1 MSSPKKWVP
10 RGRATITLGSF
21 VLCLALASG
30 SPAANESLRQYVDE
44 ITAASITVSTEI
56 LVFAR
61 ERTDLAVNARDY
73 ITLAPV
79 EINRTGARSLFWS
92 GYLWSTID
100 RRNAQP
106 LLAEGDELVLLA
118 DGRPLRLH
126 GDGKTLRDHGAGEP
140 ITSSP
145 GRHAVPVLFPATPE
159 EIAYVSRATEV
170 RIELIHAGTS
180 ESFTLWKGKP
190 AKLSEFAESVSP

>member
-1 MSSPKKWVP
+1 MALSKV
-10 RGRATITLGSF
+10 GSF
-21 VLCLALASG
+21 VFCLALAFGCS
-30 SPAANESLRQYVDE
+30 AADESVRQYVDE
-44 ITAASITVSTEI
+44 ITAASITVSTETLI
-56 LVFAR
+56 FAR

-79 EINRTGARSLFWS
+79 EINQTGKRALFWS

-100 RRNAQP
+100 RRNSQP

-126 GDGKTLRDHGAGEP
+126 GDGKALKDHGAAEP

-145 GRHAVPVLFPATPE
+145 ARTAVAVLFPSSAE
-159 EIAYVSRATEV
+159 EISYVSRATEV
-170 RIELIHAGTS
+170 HIELIHAGVS
-180 ESFTLWKGKP
+180 ESFALWKGKP
-190 AKLSEFAESVSP
+190 TRLSGFSASVTP